1 MTTPVHPID
10 PRDPDPSREGIFR
23 DHRCWKCNDG
33 ERPCTDKDSGNVC
46 PYPRAR
52 ND

>member
-1 MTTPVHPID
+1 MND
-10 PRDPDPSREGIFR
+10 PRINMFDGPKNPRHPMFR

-33 ERPCTDKDSGNVC
+33 ERPCAQTRPGVC
-46 PYPRAR
+46 EYPHAR